1 MKIMRLATIK
11 IPKGCTEMAVDL
23 EDGKLIV
30 SYSSSINEKEFFC
43 KETGHME
50 EVPGVCDFAI
60 FWDKGKRDKAIVAGF
75 EGSKSNGMY
84 VSSDGRNY
92 HFAIKFRNY
101 EQYLKVKG
109 SYAED
114 EP

>member
-1 MKIMRLATIK
+1 MRIATIDV
-11 IPKGCTEMAVDL
+11 PKGCTKIFVDL

-30 SYSSSINEKEFFC
+30 SYGSSINGKEFFC
-43 KETGHME
+43 KETDHME
-50 EVPGVCDFAI
+50 EVPGVGDFAI
-60 FWDKGKRDKAIVAGF
+60 FWDKGKREKAIVAGF
-75 EGSKSNGMY
+75 ESYKSNGQY
-84 VSSDGRNY
+84 VSSDGGSY

>member
-1 MKIMRLATIK
+1 MRLATIK

-43 KETGHME
+43 KET
-50 EVPGVCDFAI
+50 CDFLI

-75 EGSKSNGMY
+75 EGSKSNGNY
-84 VSSDGRNY
+84 VSSDGGSY